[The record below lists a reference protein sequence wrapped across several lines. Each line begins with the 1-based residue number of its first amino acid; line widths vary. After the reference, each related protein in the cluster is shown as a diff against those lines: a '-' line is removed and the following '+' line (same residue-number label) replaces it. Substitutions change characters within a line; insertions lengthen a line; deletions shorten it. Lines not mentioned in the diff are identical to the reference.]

1 MITRIASLSP
11 GVRFFSS
18 FSWQICSFINGVNHV
33 RKIAELAEVDLYL
46 ARMCIRHLV

>member
-1 MITRIASLSP
+1 MLSECLYADAP
-11 GVRFFSS
+11 LHAAFE
-18 FSWQICSFINGVNHV
+18 QICSFINGVNHV